1 MGFHINLCLSALYNK
16 ETKQYEI
23 TKEQLWESFKAQMEN
38 EDNISH
44 KVLYCNSC
52 GTVSYTHLDVYK
64 RQNLLKLIL
73 LEHLIFFMLHSV
85 LYALFWTIVRYYF
98 VEELQV

>member
-1 MGFHINLCLSALYNK
+1 MKNLMAWDFTLIFVCQLCTIK
-16 ETKQYEI
+16 KTKQYEI

-52 GTVSYTHLDVYK
+52 GKTK
-64 RQNLLKLIL
+64 IL
-73 LEHLIFFMLHSV
+73 Q
-85 LYALFWTIVRYYF
+85 YGTILPVRKE
-98 VEELQV
+98 VE

>member
-1 MGFHINLCLSALYNK
+1 MFHYCADTGCNEEFDGMGFHINLCLSALYNK

-52 GTVSYTHLDVYK
+52 GKTKTLQYGT
-64 RQNLLKLIL
+64 IL
-73 LEHLIFFMLHSV
+73 P
-85 LYALFWTIVRYYF
+85 VRKE
-98 VEELQV
+98 VK